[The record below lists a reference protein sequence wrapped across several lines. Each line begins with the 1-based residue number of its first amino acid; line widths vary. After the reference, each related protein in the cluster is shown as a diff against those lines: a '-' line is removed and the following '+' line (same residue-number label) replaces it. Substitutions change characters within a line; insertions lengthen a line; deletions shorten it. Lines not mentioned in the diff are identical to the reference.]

1 MLRDHRAG
9 WPSEPVPVDFL
20 TAAAPNHGRHAGG
33 VGGVGLWGVGNRPEV
48 VAAAFAK
55 HLKGDFAGVFDR
67 VVFAVSDRDPGVR
80 RPFEEA
86 FDERMER

>member
-1 MLRDHRAG
+1 M
-9 WPSEPVPVDFL
+9 F
-20 TAAAPNHGRHAGG
+20 
-33 VGGVGLWGVGNRPEV
+33 GNRPEV

-86 FDERMER
+86 FDERMDR